1 MPAISMFYGIIMVQA
16 WIEIHREDLLA
27 DWELAVN
34 GQAHFSVHPHE
45 CVGNARRSLSAIA
58 MKKISRG

>member
-34 GQAHFSVHPHE
+34 GQDWSFALSKLNGIRYARVAKGQFFSGIMVW
-45 CVGNARRSLSAIA
+45 
-58 MKKISRG
+58 

>member
-34 GQAHFSVHPHE
+34 GQD
-45 CVGNARRSLSAIA
+45 
-58 MKKISRG
+58 